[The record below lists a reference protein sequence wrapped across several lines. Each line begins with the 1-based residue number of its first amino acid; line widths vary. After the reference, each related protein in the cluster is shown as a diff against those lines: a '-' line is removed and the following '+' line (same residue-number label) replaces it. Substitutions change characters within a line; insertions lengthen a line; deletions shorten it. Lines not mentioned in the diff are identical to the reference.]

1 MIDGILLINKERDIT
16 SYDVIRKLKRVL
28 PNGQK
33 IGHGGTLDPFATG
46 LLIVLLGKGTK
57 LMNTIHSLKKE
68 YIVRA
73 EFGYSTDTQD
83 ITGKKDKM
91 CEDLE
96 KVSVEEIE
104 TKIKEKFLGK
114 ILQTPPMFSAKKIK
128 GKKAYELA
136 RKGEEVKIEP
146 KKVEICSF
154 DLVNYNWPY
163 STFSISCSTGT
174 YVRTLIHDLG
184 EEIGTYGT
192 AIELERTKIG
202 GFNLKD
208 AFDSEDIVDDNI
220 DKIIGNVINLDNL
233 EL

>member
-1 MIDGILLINKERDIT
+1 MINGILLINKERDIT

-28 PNGQK
+28 PKGQK

-46 LLIVLLGKGTK
+46 LLIILLGRGTK
-57 LMNTIHSLKKE
+57 LMNKIHSLKKD
-68 YIVRA
+68 YVVKA

-83 ITGKKDKM
+83 ITGEKDRICK
-91 CEDLE
+91 DLKE
-96 KVSVEEIE
+96 VSKSEIE
-104 TKIKEKFLGK
+104 RRIKEKFLGE

-146 KKVEICSF
+146 KKVEIYSF
-154 DLVNYNWPY
+154 DLVDYDWPY

-184 EEIGTYGT
+184 VEISTYGT
-192 AIELERTKIG
+192 AIELERKKIG
-202 GFNLKD
+202 DFKLED
-208 AFDSEDIVDDNI
+208 AFNSKDIVEENV
-220 DKIIGNVINLDNL
+220 DKIVGNVINLENL
-233 EL
+233 KL